1 MIDIDKENVIL
12 KMTSNGLVAVVRASS
27 SAKAERIS
35 DACIKGGC
43 GSIEL
48 TFTVPDATNVIK
60 SLIDSYRDSGVL
72 IGAGTVLD
80 SETARIAILAGA
92 QFIVSP
98 DFDADTAKLC
108 NRYRIAYVPGVQTV
122 KEAITAMEAGA
133 DIVKIFPG
141 DLLGPRFIKDIKGP
155 LPYAK
160 LMPSGG
166 VNVENTEDWI
176 RAGAV
181 AVSAGSSLTA
191 GADNGDFAAV
201 TNRAKEFIT
210 KIKGAR
216 TLLR

>member
-1 MIDIDKENVIL
+1 MIDKENVIL
-12 KMTSNGLVAVVRASS
+12 KMTGNGLVAVVRASTPE
-27 SAKAERIS
+27 KAQKIS
-35 DACIKGGC
+35 DACVKGGC

-48 TFTVPDATNVIK
+48 TFTVPGATEVIK
-60 SLIDSYRDSGVL
+60 SLMKAYRDTDVL

-98 DFDADTAKLC
+98 DFDADCAKLC
-108 NRYRIAYVPGVQTV
+108 NRYRIAYVPGIQTV

-133 DIVKIFPG
+133 DILKIFPG

-166 VNVENTEDWI
+166 VSVDNTEEWI
-176 RAGAV
+176 HAGAV

-191 GADNGDFAAV
+191 GANTGDYAAV
-201 TNRAKEFIT
+201 TGKAKEFIS
-210 KIKGAR
+210 KIKNAR
-216 TLLR
+216 AK